1 MMYYNYYY
9 STKKEFFLLGE
20 KTYIISILTTLEKYS
35 YVLYGI
41 RVRVRDVR
49 AYYKVTH
56 TLERPEEYDV
66 RPRLQLAPIRWITI
80 VSHNDKKQ
88 RPT

>member
-9 STKKEFFLLGE
+9 STNKKEFFLLGE

-56 TLERPEEYDV
+56 THLRDRKSTTYGLDF
-66 RPRLQLAPIRWITI
+66 
-80 VSHNDKKQ
+80 S
-88 RPT
+88 

>member
-88 RPT
+88 RPS